1 MRLHFFNS
9 AVIATSKMDNWPFEV
24 KHDDWSML
32 LYLIATWDSLGT
44 LSLLL
49 LATTKLRRKL
59 GQNDPI
65 IQLDTRPTQSAE
77 LSVIGT

>member
-9 AVIATSKMDNWPFEV
+9 AVIANSKMDNWPFEV
-24 KHDDWSML
+24 KRDDWSML
-32 LYLIATWDSLGT
+32 LCLIAPWDSLGT

-59 GQNDPI
+59 SQSDPI
-65 IQLDTRPTQSAE
+65 VQLDTTPTQSA
-77 LSVIGT
+77 

>member
-9 AVIATSKMDNWPFEV
+9 AVVANSKMDNWPFEF
-24 KHDDWSML
+24 KRDDWSML
-32 LYLIATWDSLGT
+32 LCLIASWDSLGT

-59 GQNDPI
+59 SQSDPI
-65 IQLDTRPTQSAE
+65 VQLDTTPTQSA
-77 LSVIGT
+77 